1 MKNKRLVPVKKIS
14 SSKVSLL
21 ERRKKTMIS
30 LPLSRESR
38 NPIDSLKEGVYDIRS
53 NDLSSTGEFEELQFD
68 QKITAFL
75 EEENV
80 RPVLLNQYMKD
91 LQQYKLTSLTSVKEA
106 QMSGGDHAMTENE
119 TPKSE

>member
-1 MKNKRLVPVKKIS
+1 MKKRLVPVKKHS

-21 ERRKKTMIS
+21 ERRKQTITS
-30 LPLSRESR
+30 LPLSREFR
-38 NPIDSLKEGVYDIRS
+38 NPVESLKEGGYDIRS
-53 NDLSSTGEFEELQFD
+53 NDLSAIGDFEELQFD

-91 LQQYKLTSLTSVKEA
+91 LQQYELTRRPSVKGSLV
-106 QMSGGDHAMTENE
+106 SGGDYAMTENE